1 MKIPHAVRSWLLNGL
16 VVGGLVGVLA
26 LFLFAPLPAVSLMYA
41 LVPYGVVA
49 LLFAVGAAV
58 SAGSYRLAPMPVVRN
73 FVWICLY
80 GTIVYLILWLWPLE
94 LARQVAMTRFLI
106 LLLLANGVYAHFL
119 QRLLYIIEPLCRE
132 GVLRPPWWAEGGLWL
147 AGWVNTYAGR
157 DRRGDGQGNGH
168 E

>member
-1 MKIPHAVRSWLLNGL
+1 MMTDAVRSWLLNGL

-26 LFLFAPLPAVSLMYA
+26 GFLYAPLPAVSLLYE
-41 LVPYGVVA
+41 LVPYWLGA
-49 LLFAVGAAV
+49 SIFAVGVAV

-80 GTIVYLILWLWPLE
+80 GTITYTILWLWPLE
-94 LARQVAMTRFLI
+94 PVRQVTMTRFII

-132 GVLRPPWWAEGGLWL
+132 GVLRPPWWAVWGVRL
-147 AGWVNTYAGR
+147 ASWVNDHAGR
-157 DRRGDGQGNGH
+157 RRGQSH
-168 E
+168 EYE